1 MLGEAQKLF
10 DETAERNVVSWNGL
24 LAGYVRN
31 ERCEDAVRLFKEM
44 VFNGT
49 TPNEFG
55 FSCVLNACTGSR
67 DSQSGWE
74 IHGLLTRL
82 GYDSDPFTANAL
94 VDMYAKLGAIEYAT
108 VVFER
113 ICERDIVSWN
123 AFIAGCVLHGHDY
136 QALDL
141 LSQMKASGTLPNAFT
156 LSSILKACAGA
167 GMLGLGQQIHGY
179 LIKADSSS
187 DVYVG
192 VGLVDMYAKSSHLE
206 DAKRAFNSIP
216 EKDLISWNALISG
229 CSHSNRHEEALCLF
243 SKMRKE
249 GFSVNRTTL
258 SAVLKSMAS
267 LEVISE
273 SKQVHA
279 LAMKEGLISD
289 SHVANGLIDAY
300 GKCGLIEEAKRAF
313 EECPLDDVIAFTSMI
328 TALSQCG
335 QGEEAI
341 KLFSEMLR
349 KKLEPDSF
357 VVSSLLNACASLSA
371 YEQGKQMHAHMLK
384 LHFMSDVFAG
394 NALVNMYAKCGSIED
409 ANLAF
414 SLIHDRGVVSWSA
427 MIGGLAQHG
436 HGKEALN
443 LFRKMLAE
451 RVSPNHVTLTSVLC
465 ACNHAGLIEE
475 AEHYFDSMKDMFG
488 IEKTQEH
495 YACMI
500 DLLGRAGRLNDAM
513 ELVNSMPF
521 EANASVWG
529 ALLGASRVHGDT
541 ELGRKAAEKLFV
553 LEPEKSGTH
562 VLLAN
567 TYASAG
573 MWDDVA
579 KVRRSMK
586 DSGVKKEPAMS
597 WIELKDKIHT
607 FIVGDKSHERSTEIY
622 AKLEELGE
630 LMNKAGYVPL
640 VEVDLH
646 DVERSEK
653 ELLLS
658 HHSEK
663 LAVAFGLI
671 STPPGTPIRVKKN
684 LRVCKDCHT
693 VFKFISKIVSR
704 EIIIRDTNRFHHF
717 TEGACSCGDYW

>member
-1 MLGEAQKLF
+1 
-10 DETAERNVVSWNGL
+10 
-24 LAGYVRN
+24 
-31 ERCEDAVRLFKEM
+31 M

-67 DSQSGWE
+67 DSQSGRE

-94 VDMYAKLGAIEYAT
+94 VDMYAKLGAIESAT

-167 GMLGLGQQIHGY
+167 GMFGLGQQIHGY

-394 NALVNMYAKCGSIED
+394 NALVNMLLKES
-409 ANLAF
+409 N
-414 SLIHDRGVVSWSA
+414 
-427 MIGGLAQHG
+427 MIY
-436 HGKEALN
+436 LN
-443 LFRKMLAE
+443 ID
-451 RVSPNHVTLTSVLC
+451 NIDNTLTHFLFLFFQLTVLKIS
-465 ACNHAGLIEE
+465 AATVQSDGKAYKAGPWGGSGGNPSQIVFESGEYLT
-475 AEHYFDSMKDMFG
+475 AMNGTTGSFNQVANVVRSLTFVTNVRKYGPFG
-488 IEKTQEH
+488 VEQGTPFSIPV
-495 YACMI
+495 AN
-500 DLLGRAGRLNDAM
+500 GR
-513 ELVNSMPF
+513 
-521 EANASVWG
+521 
-529 ALLGASRVHGDT
+529 
-541 ELGRKAAEKLFV
+541 
-553 LEPEKSGTH
+553 
-562 VLLAN
+562 
-567 TYASAG
+567 
-573 MWDDVA
+573 
-579 KVRRSMK
+579 
-586 DSGVKKEPAMS
+586 
-597 WIELKDKIHT
+597 
-607 FIVGDKSHERSTEIY
+607 IVGFYGRSGRTRQAWIM
-622 AKLEELGE
+622 GR
-630 LMNKAGYVPL
+630 NGGNPR
-640 VEVDLH
+640 DI
-646 DVERSEK
+646 D
-653 ELLLS
+653 
-658 HHSEK
+658 
-663 LAVAFGLI
+663 GNP
-671 STPPGTPIRVKKN
+671 TRV
-684 LRVCKDCHT
+684 
-693 VFKFISKIVSR
+693 SKIVVRSGQAIDSLAYDYDQDGKTFEAGPWGGSGGNPLR
-704 EIIIRDTNRFHHF
+704 YDSGEFLTAINGTTSPFNNVANILRSLTFVTNIRKYGPFGVEEGTPFSVPVTNGRVVGFY
-717 TEGACSCGDYW
+717 GRSGVYVDALGIYLMPN